1 MVENATHGWHEAHVS
16 HTVCFVEYDPLNVGE
31 IYIALLDQVL
41 EAARAGNEYVDAL
54 FEQSPLLAVTD
65 TAVDDA
71 DFHWLRERSKFDMD
85 LIGEFAG
92 RGKDQRGRE
101 VGTGLGQV
109 GDDRDTKGNGLA
121 GTRGGTSEYVSSGE
135 AVNKRCGLDFEWCV
149 DVSTRKR
156 FAD

>member
-41 EAARAGNEYVDAL
+41 EAARACNEYVDAL

-65 TAVDDA
+65 PAVHDA
-71 DFHWLRERSKFDMD
+71 DFYWLRERSKFDMD
-85 LIGEFAG
+85 LVGEFSG
-92 RGKDQRGRE
+92 RGKDESGRE
-101 VGTGLGQV
+101 VGAGLGEV
-109 GDDRDTKGNGLA
+109 GDDGDAKGNGFA
-121 GTRGGTSEYVSSGE
+121 GTRGGSSEYVSSGE
-135 AVNKRCGLDFEWCV
+135 TVDKCCGLDFERCM
-149 DVSTRKR
+149 DISTRKR